1 MFNKNVEIIYKT
13 KYMLIGKSNL
23 ASTLITSILRSVE
36 ISELYL
42 QTDLAI

>member
-23 ASTLITSILRSVE
+23 ASTLRSILRSVE